1 MRADNSR
8 HLAKAAR
15 SRAEQTRQRA
25 VTTLRQ
31 LAATEQIVTVSV
43 LAKRAGVSR
52 SWLYTQA
59 DLLAQIREDH
69 PRPATAP
76 AAPAVPARQAAT
88 DGSLRQRL
96 QLAHQRIRELEADNQ
111 QLRHA
116 LAQALGDQRARHARD
131 PLENRP

>member
-1 MRADNSR
+1 MRADNSH

-15 SRAEQTRQRA
+15 SRAQQTRQRA

-31 LAATEQIVTVSV
+31 LVNTDQAVTVSV
-43 LAKRAGVSR
+43 LAQRAGVSR
-52 SWLYTQA
+52 SWVYTQA
-59 DLLAQIREDH
+59 DLIAQIREEH
-69 PRPATAP
+69 PRPATVR
-76 AAPAVPARQAAT
+76 AVPARQAAS

-96 QLAHQRIRELEADNQ
+96 HLAHQRIRELEADNQ

-131 PLENRP
+131 PLEKPPR